1 MASLTRLRARSF
13 LAFWSQKSALKQM
26 KGWFRRPT
34 KGLKLGQ
41 IDDHL
46 ARDIGLSPAELE
58 RHRMELPSQTTH
70 HPRG

>member
-1 MASLTRLRARSF
+1 
-13 LAFWSQKSALKQM
+13 M